1 MKFIPYMVFYPFY
14 RTGIRFESKPIRYF
28 ITLFILERLLSDIYL
43 TGINYLGVIVSRLI
57 FGDGH
62 VIAGFTLRA
71 FITYTVMGLLLGF
84 FYVKTGRL
92 ENFHNCLWDKLS
104 YYIYKFGIVKG
115 NYHDRINSSRIINRN
130 NYVSKRFAEETK
142 TMDWTFS
149 NTISNGINRTYYSV
163 ESRVCVC
170 FSF

>member
-84 FYVKTGRL
+84 F
-92 ENFHNCLWDKLS
+92 
-104 YYIYKFGIVKG
+104 
-115 NYHDRINSSRIINRN
+115 
-130 NYVSKRFAEETK
+130 
-142 TMDWTFS
+142 
-149 NTISNGINRTYYSV
+149 
-163 ESRVCVC
+163 
-170 FSF
+170 